1 MDEKSQL
8 ELERI
13 LKLDPINLTPDEI
26 GFLRA
31 RRGYLTSE
39 DKRVFAIHVE
49 DLTVKEE
56 PQEDPVQEP
65 QEDLVEEVKPQSKK
79 K

>member
-8 ELERI
+8 ELDRI
-13 LKLDPINLTPDEI
+13 LKLDPENLTNEEV

-39 DKRVFAIHVE
+39 DKRIFAIYLE
-49 DLTVKEE
+49 DLVVKAK
-56 PQEDPVQEP
+56 PQEEK
-65 QEDLVEEVKPQSKK
+65 VEEVKPQVKK

>member
-13 LKLDPINLTPDEI
+13 LKLDPINLTNDEI

-39 DKRVFAIHVE
+39 DKRVFAIH
-49 DLTVKEE
+49 LE
-56 PQEDPVQEP
+56 PVMEVQEP
-65 QEDLVEEVKPQSKK
+65 QEVEAPEIVEVAPSTDTKPKK

>member
-13 LKLDPINLTPDEI
+13 LKLDPINLTDDEI

-39 DKRVFAIHVE
+39 DKRVFAIHLE
-49 DLTVKEE
+49 DLEPAKREEVHEE
-56 PQEDPVQEP
+56 PIEQT
-65 QEDLVEEVKPQSKK
+65 EVPSTDIKPKK

>member
-13 LKLDPINLTPDEI
+13 LKLDPLNLTNDEI

-39 DKRVFAIHVE
+39 DKRVFAIH
-49 DLTVKEE
+49 LEE
-56 PQEDPVQEP
+56 KTAKKDEPVAE
-65 QEDLVEEVKPQSKK
+65 EASAEEVKPLAKSKK
-79 K
+79 